1 MPQGLDRRRAVRIAV
16 DIPATVE
23 ILGRQNV
30 GASMDPGYEAFP
42 VPNPTVSRRVEG
54 VLRDLSVDGA
64 QLAVP
69 VAPPLLSRLSLSF
82 VLPGYG
88 VALAMCVVR
97 WRRDA
102 QAAAPDAGLEG
113 PPAMATCGVLFEAV
127 DLAVRRTIATLVD
140 RAVADQESQP

>member
-1 MPQGLDRRRAVRIAV
+1 MDRRRAVRIAV

-23 ILGRQNV
+23 ILGRQIG
-30 GASMDPGYEAFP
+30 GAPMDPGYEVFP
-42 VPNPTVSRRVEG
+42 VPNPTASRRVEG

-102 QAAAPDAGLEG
+102 VAIAADAGSEG
-113 PPAMATCGVLFEAV
+113 QVSMATCGVLFEAV
-127 DLAVRRTIATLVD
+127 DLAVRRTIAALVD
-140 RAVADQESQP
+140 RALADQAVR

>member
-1 MPQGLDRRRAVRIAV
+1 MRQGMDRRRAARIAV

-23 ILGRQNV
+23 ILGRQSP
-30 GASMDPGYEAFP
+30 GAPMDPGYESFP
-42 VPNPTVSRRVEG
+42 VPNPPASQRIEG

-64 QLAVP
+64 QLAAAI
-69 VAPPLLSRLSLSF
+69 APPLLSRLSLSF

-102 QAAAPDAGLEG
+102 EAIPLGERREDQSP
-113 PPAMATCGVLFEAV
+113 MATCGVLFEAV
-127 DLAVRRTIATLVD
+127 DLAVRRRIGELVD
-140 RAVADQESQP
+140 LALADQSVK